1 MFIVSCSSSLNI
13 TSRSVILGQKNT
25 ISASQLGGAV
35 GVGGCDGGVEDTEEP
50 DDEADNVLRVK
61 SWMIFL
67 RILTISIS
75 GVVGRE
81 AGFAVQELGAVD
93 RGPGEVHDVQGD
105 HGALEQAG
113 LGHVLL
119 DLGQDGD
126 DREDDA
132 EQHVEADEELVQ
144 FALAGEVSGVV
155 DIHEDDGRDGPGEH
169 EAGEGEESCQPAFA
183 FVFLIVSIPSFSPTV
198 GKVNDQNKLDEDEQ
212 EASNEAKPHPNC
224 SKRSIRNPEG
234 CNHASDDDQILDSPE
249 TILNSSS
256 WIIGG
261 LDTDHEDA
269 HDDKEEG
276 DNQT

>member
-1 MFIVSCSSSLNI
+1 
-13 TSRSVILGQKNT
+13 
-25 ISASQLGGAV
+25 
-35 GVGGCDGGVEDTEEP
+35 
-50 DDEADNVLRVK
+50 
-61 SWMIFL
+61 MIFL
-67 RILTISIS
+67 RILSSFS
-75 GVVGRE
+75 GVVGRK
-81 AGFAVQELGAVD
+81 AWFTVQELGAVD
-93 RGPGEVHDVQGD
+93 RGPGEVHDVEGD

-132 EQHVEADEELVQ
+132 EQHVEGDEELVEL
-144 FALAGEVSGVV
+144 ALAGE
-155 DIHEDDGRDGPGEH
+155 GPGEH
-169 EAGEGEESCQPAFA
+169 EAGEGEQSCQPAFA
-183 FVFLIVSIPSFSPTV
+183 FVFLIVSIPSFGPAV

-234 CNHASDDDQILDSPE
+234 CNHTSNYDQIFDSPE

-276 DNQT
+276 DNETQSVNCLISNSNRTIQLQSIATDANT